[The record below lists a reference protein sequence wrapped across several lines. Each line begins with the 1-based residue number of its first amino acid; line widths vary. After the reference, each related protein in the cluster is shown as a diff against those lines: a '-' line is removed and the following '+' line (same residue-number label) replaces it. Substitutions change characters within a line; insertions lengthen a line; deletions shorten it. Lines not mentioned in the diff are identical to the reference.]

1 MCVYTT
7 YTFVLYV
14 SEDVY
19 KVFIRGW
26 EEKALWIA
34 KIYNYIKH
42 VLYYWNCKL
51 QINMTKRLEYSVPVS
66 GVTLCL
72 KCLLMSKG
80 HVLLNTLLWGLEVQ
94 VASGRLRRKHCL
106 NTPPDSHIPNEPYSP
121 HYARFLFIPF
131 CLYIFDWSFVLDK
144 CTRKCLTS
152 ILYIFATMQTISQIL
167 CLIYTTQC
175 I

>member
-1 MCVYTT
+1 MLSFNLCLEVLSNIVMLLTNFKETAEMCVYTT

-94 VASGRLRRKHCL
+94 VASGWIHHQ
-106 NTPPDSHIPNEPYSP
+106 THIYQMSLT
-121 HYARFLFIPF
+121 HRTMRVFSSYHFVYTFLTDH
-131 CLYIFDWSFVLDK
+131 LY
-144 CTRKCLTS
+144 
-152 ILYIFATMQTISQIL
+152 
-167 CLIYTTQC
+167 
-175 I
+175 